1 MEGRKKGTKK
11 EGKKGKEKRQK
22 DTLKRVGSAYDDDCH
37 EYYALSRRCF
47 NEEIVLGVTM
57 SSSFTSS

>member
-11 EGKKGKEKRQK
+11 KGKKGKEKRQK
-22 DTLKRVGSAYDDDCH
+22 DTLRVGSVYDDDCH

-47 NEEIVLGVTM
+47 NEIVLGVTM
-57 SSSFTSS
+57 SSSS